1 VASFNPDKGDSA
13 FPMELA
19 KPLLINDAIVLFMPI
34 GNGAQTQLD
43 FNSKDIEVWSLAK
56 AGALLILMFV
66 CDYCFDCIFGFSCV
80 VDRFYANVCASI
92 LCTTHN

>member
-1 VASFNPDKGDSA
+1 VVLSTNQQNKTAICSDVETITQVASFNPDKGDSA

-56 AGALLILMFV
+56 AGALLLDV
-66 CDYCFDCIFGFSCV
+66 CVRLLF
-80 VDRFYANVCASI
+80 
-92 LCTTHN
+92 